1 MAGFQWPSVG
11 TIAVGISLAI
21 ILGIVVLAV
30 AVN

>member
-1 MAGFQWPSVG
+1 MAGFEWPSAG

>member
-1 MAGFQWPSVG
+1 MVASQRPSAG

-21 ILGIVVLAV
+21 ILGIIVLAV